1 MTDKEIKSTD
11 TQTLLYE
18 YKKYCRKEKD
28 VEQQAQAIAN
38 YLQIIDYEL
47 IQRFHNGE
55 KIKEDW
61 KEWRLQEIKESN

>member
-1 MTDKEIKSTD
+1 MTHKEIKSID
-11 TQTLLYE
+11 TQTLLHE

-55 KIKEDW
+55 KIQEDW
-61 KEWRLQEIKESN
+61 GEWRL

>member
-1 MTDKEIKSTD
+1 MTDKEIKSTN

-38 YLQIIDYEL
+38 YLQIIGYEL
-47 IQRFHNGE
+47 TRRNKKRMDNNEPCIE
-55 KIKEDW
+55 EEWW
-61 KEWRLQEIKESN
+61 KWRY